1 MIRAVLF
8 DMDGVLFDTET
19 LGMHAMEAIAAEL
32 GYQADRD
39 FYLTTLGVPNAEC
52 KRIYYEGLGQDF
64 PYGIAMER
72 FRAYFSEYNQH
83 FAMPRKDG
91 LMECLTGLKARGLKI
106 VLATSTVRP
115 LVEEYFNKMPD
126 IAVLF
131 DGKVCGG
138 DVPNGKPAP
147 DIYVA
152 AAGVADCSPAE
163 CIGVEDSYSG
173 VRSVRG
179 SGARCVMIPD
189 LLPYSKRFQPYV
201 DEMLGSLRELCPL
214 IDRLNGAE

>member
-19 LGMHAMEAIAAEL
+19 LGMHAMETIAAEL
-32 GYQADRD
+32 GYHADRA
-39 FYLTTLGVPNAEC
+39 FYMTTLGVPNAEC
-52 KRIYYEGLGQDF
+52 EHIYREGLGQDF
-64 PYGIAMER
+64 PYELAMQR
-72 FRAYFSEYNQH
+72 FRAYFSEYNLNH
-83 FAMPRKDG
+83 PMPRKDG
-91 LMECLTGLKARGLKI
+91 LMECLAGLKSRGLKI

-115 LVEEYFNKMPD
+115 LVEAYFAKMTD

-147 DIYVA
+147 DTYLA
-152 AAGVADCSPAE
+152 AAAVAGCSPEE

-179 SGARCVMIPD
+179 SGARCVMVPD
-189 LLPYSKRFQPYV
+189 LLPFSERFQPYV
-201 DEMLGSLRELCPL
+201 DHVLDSLWELCPL
-214 IDRLNGAE
+214 IDRLNVAE